1 MSGHSKWATTH
12 RQKEVADAKRG
23 AIFTRL
29 ANTITIA
36 AKEGGGDLASNFK
49 LRLAIDKAK
58 EGNMP
63 KDNIERAV
71 KRGTGELGEG
81 QIEEILYEG
90 FGPAGTAL
98 LIETLT
104 SNRNRTVANL
114 KHTLTKYGGN
124 LGGNGSVAWM
134 FDRLGVIRILN
145 SELGDQNLD
154 ELELKLIDLGVRDVA
169 KEPEGL
175 VIYTEPPDLPKIKN
189 EIEKLKLKV
198 ENAET
203 EYIPKNKININDKET
218 KEKLANLLDELEENE
233 DVNNYYFN
241 FNE

>member
-29 ANTITIA
+29 ANAITIA

-63 KDNIERAV
+63 KDNIERAI

-114 KHTLTKYGGN
+114 KHSLTKYGGN
-124 LGGNGSVAWM
+124 LGGSGSVAWM

-145 SELGDQNLD
+145 ENLKD
-154 ELELKLIDLGVRDVA
+154 KNLEELELKLIDLNAKDFL
-169 KEPEGL
+169 KEPEGI
-175 VIYTEPPDLPKIKN
+175 VIYTDLIDLPKIKN
-189 EIEKLKLKV
+189 EMEKLNLKV
-198 ENAET
+198 ESAGN
-203 EYIPKNKININDKET
+203 EYIPKSKADIQDPET
-218 KEKLANLLDELEENE
+218 KEKLEKLLDELEENE